1 MGSLTQFQKSIVLG
15 SILGDGYIRKISGRK
30 EVFLEINHS
39 YSQKEYVDWKYMMLK
54 TVCRSGPKIRKGNG
68 QRVAYRFYTRQSRD
82 FTKLMNQFHQGK
94 QKIIPKEIHLNPVTL
109 AVWFM
114 DDGSKC
120 RDSDVYLNTQQFDYK
135 SQQHLLSA
143 LKTLGLD
150 GTLNKDKHYFRIRFL
165 KASIPKLHMLVTRYI
180 HPSMNYKLSY
190 NPVETTRRS
199 PVDR

>member
-109 AVWFM
+109 AVWM
-114 DDGSKC
+114 MEVSVVIVMC
-120 RDSDVYLNTQQFDYK
+120 
-135 SQQHLLSA
+135 
-143 LKTLGLD
+143 
-150 GTLNKDKHYFRIRFL
+150 I
-165 KASIPKLHMLVTRYI
+165 
-180 HPSMNYKLSY
+180 
-190 NPVETTRRS
+190 
-199 PVDR
+199 